1 MGKRLPMSGSVYCEE
16 TSKKTSDFIQIVGAV
31 FLTIT
36 ILLRV
41 QLDRKVPAWCT
52 IVCLFVV
59 AAAFIFKFAVSKNER
74 NL

>member
-1 MGKRLPMSGSVYCEE
+1 MGKRLPISGSVYCEE
-16 TSKKTSDFIQIVGAV
+16 TSKKISDFIQIAGAM
-31 FLTIT
+31 FWAIT

-41 QLDRKVPAWCT
+41 QLGMRMPAWCT